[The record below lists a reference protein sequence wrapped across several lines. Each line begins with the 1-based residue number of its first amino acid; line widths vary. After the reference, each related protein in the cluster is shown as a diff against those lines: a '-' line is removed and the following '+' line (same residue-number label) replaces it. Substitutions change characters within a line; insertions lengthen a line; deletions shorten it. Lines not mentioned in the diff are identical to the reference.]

1 MPDVAMQDEQEALIL
16 ESIDR
21 FLERDVKPHVMEL
34 EHNDVYPEEIVEKM
48 KELGLFGAIIDEEY
62 GGLGLSCLTYAKI
75 VERGAVVWLSLSGIF
90 NSHLIMASAVKR
102 FGTEEQ
108 KQKIGRAHVWTPV
121 THAH

>member
-62 GGLGLSCLTYAKI
+62 RSEEHTSELQSLMRISYAVFCLKKTKTNI
-75 VERGAVVWLSLSGIF
+75 ILNHKSI
-90 NSHLIMASAVKR
+90 
-102 FGTEEQ
+102 
-108 KQKIGRAHVWTPV
+108 KQRSINNNHY
-121 THAH
+121 

>member
-62 GGLGLSCLTYAKI
+62 GGLGLSCLDRKSVGWGKGVSVRVDLGGGRSI
-75 VERGAVVWLSLSGIF
+75 KKK
-90 NSHLIMASAVKR
+90 KR
-102 FGTEEQ
+102 
-108 KQKIGRAHVWTPV
+108 KND
-121 THAH
+121 